1 MRSADARRSLLRTAR
16 FEACEERLM
25 LSAQPIASA
34 FSSDLW
40 LDDSTVGLPQA
51 QIGNVETS
59 LADVHDAYGVSYVR
73 NTFGFDGDGQ
83 TVAVIDSGIAWD
95 HYALGGGFGDG
106 YQVVGGWDFTEEND
120 ANPYDDG
127 PAGFH
132 GTHVAGI
139 IGSNDGQYM
148 GVAPG
153 VDLVALR
160 VFNDQGSGY
169 FSWIESALDWVHEHR
184 NDFANPI
191 TTVNLSLGTE
201 YNSDQLPNWAM
212 LEDEFAQLRNDGV
225 FISVAA
231 GNSFQSYG
239 EAGLSY
245 PAVSPYVV
253 PVSSVTNSG
262 SFSSF
267 SQRDDRVLAAP
278 GQSITSTVP
287 DYLFDFNGVTDDF
300 ATASGTSM
308 AAPYAAGAST
318 LVRQAMEFVGY
329 EDVDQQDIYDHLY
342 DTADVFYD
350 STTNAYYHRINLQSA
365 LDSLMP
371 EDDFGSTIGD
381 AHSLGTIAGDANFG
395 GLIGTLTDT
404 DYFTF
409 TAGQSGEMTLS
420 LTGTH
425 DLAARWR
432 LDGGD
437 AVIGDTL
444 TFDVVQ
450 GQQYTLS
457 LETTDGIG
465 RYDVDVELTSTIVDW
480 GKVSYATYNEAGA
493 VAGERWFQMTAQRDG
508 YMSLQANFD
517 PSAGSVSLEIFNE
530 HGQLISGGSTNA
542 SGARVDWVA
551 DGNETY
557 FVKVVGD
564 TANVEYQV
572 ANLISI
578 NGSVATVH
586 GTAGDDAFAFV
597 AGDTLRVTAN
607 DIQYVFARGDITKVT
622 FLGGGGDDSIRL
634 TGSSA
639 EDTARISVGRATLA
653 GDDYLA
659 VATDVEDV
667 RVFGGGGF
675 DRVFFYDSAGDD
687 RFIARATNGLSYM
700 DGDGF
705 FHLARGFEDV
715 RALALNGGA
724 DRAWL
729 FDSAGDD
736 QFVAHAENGLGYMNG
751 EGYFHLTRGFD
762 QIRAIANSGGA
773 DRAWLFDSAGDDRFI
788 ARAQLD
794 DAYMRGDGFFNY
806 ARGFDRAA
814 GISQNGGDDL
824 AIFHDSTGNDHYV
837 ARANLNDAY
846 MRGDGFFNY
855 ARGFDRAV
863 AFANHGGV
871 DRATYIDS
879 AGNDAF
885 YSRADDAFLIG
896 GGSFYRSIGFNSI
909 NAMAVNGGDDQA
921 FVQGVVARDEVFG
934 RGDYLKVIRDAGTAR
949 MNGFE
954 SINAIADGED
964 SPSAD
969 VEAVDYLFQL
979 FGTWDL

>member
-34 FSSDLW
+34 FSSDFW

-73 NTFGFDGDGQ
+73 NTFGFDGNGQ
-83 TVAVIDSGIAWD
+83 TVAVIDSGVAWD

-139 IGSNDGQYM
+139 IGSNDDQYM

-201 YNSDQLPNWAM
+201 YNSDRLPNWAM
-212 LEDEFAQLRNDGV
+212 LEDEFAQLRDDGI

-329 EDVDQQDIYDHLY
+329 ENIDQQNIYDHLY
-342 DTADVFYD
+342 ETADVFYD
-350 STTNAYYHRINLQSA
+350 SVTSDYYHRINLQSA
-365 LDSLMP
+365 LDALMP
-371 EDDFGSTIGD
+371 EDDFGSTISD
-381 AHSLGTIAGDANFG
+381 AHSLGTIAGNTAFG

-409 TAGQSGEMTLS
+409 TAGRTGEVTLA

-425 DLAARWR
+425 DLAAQWR
-432 LDGGD
+432 LDGAE
-437 AVIGDTL
+437 AVTGDTL

-450 GQQYTLS
+450 GQQYTLA
-457 LETTDGIG
+457 LDTTDGIG
-465 RYDVDVELTSTIVDW
+465 HYDVDVELTSTIIDW
-480 GKVSYATYNEAGA
+480 GKVSYKTYSEDG
-493 VAGERWFQMTAQRDG
+493 VVTGERWFQMTAQRDG
-508 YMSLQANFD
+508 YMSLQAKFD
-517 PSAGSVSLEIFNE
+517 QSAGSVALEIYDEN
-530 HGQLISGGSTNA
+530 GQLVSRGSTNG

-557 FVKVVGD
+557 FVKVSGD
-564 TANVEYQV
+564 SANVDYQV

-578 NGSVATVH
+578 NGSNVVVH
-586 GTAGDDAFAFV
+586 GTAGDDTFAFV

-607 DIQYVFARGDITKVT
+607 DMQYVFARGDVTKVT
-622 FLGGGGDDSIRL
+622 FQGRGGDDSIRI

-639 EDTARISVGRATLA
+639 DDIARLSVGHATLK

-659 VATDVEDV
+659 VATSVEDV
-667 RVFGGGGF
+667 RVVSGGGY

-687 RFIARATNGLSYM
+687 RFVAHAENGFSYM
-700 DGDGF
+700 DGNGY
-705 FHLARGFEDV
+705 FHLARGFDQA
-715 RALALNGGA
+715 RAISVNGGS
-724 DRAWL
+724 DRV
-729 FDSAGDD
+729 FFYDSAGDD
-736 QFVAHAENGLGYMNG
+736 RFVAHAENGFSYMDGNGYL
-751 EGYFHLTRGFD
+751 HLARGFD
-762 QIRAIANSGGA
+762 QVRAISVSGGA
-773 DRAWLFDSAGDDRFI
+773 DRAWFFDSAGDDRFVAHAQNGFSYMDGDEYFHLARGFDRVCGYSQSGGMDRAI
-788 ARAQLD
+788 FFDSSGDDRYVARAHLD
-794 DAYMRGDGFFNY
+794 DAYMFGEGFFN
-806 ARGFDRAA
+806 RAK
-814 GISQNGGDDL
+814 
-824 AIFHDSTGNDHYV
+824 
-837 ARANLNDAY
+837 
-846 MRGDGFFNY
+846 
-855 ARGFDRAV
+855 GFDRAV
-863 AFANHGGV
+863 AFANNGGV
-871 DRATYIDS
+871 DRATYYDS
-879 AGNDAF
+879 AGDDVFYARSNDAF
-885 YSRADDAFLIG
+885 LVG
-896 GGSFYRSIGFNSI
+896 GGLFFRSIGFESTH
-909 NAMAVNGGDDQA
+909 AQSVNGGVDRAIAID
-921 FVQGVVARDEVFG
+921 VVARDDVFG
-934 RGDYLKVIRDAGTAR
+934 RDDYLQLARYASTTKIEGFDSIRAVAAEEDAT
-949 MNGFE
+949 
-954 SINAIADGED
+954 
-964 SPSAD
+964 AD
-969 VEAVDYLFQL
+969 VEAVDYLFEQL
-979 FGTWDL
+979 GTWL